1 MADSTDLVP
10 VLLGTAGMVDGECF
24 LLESGKDVVL
34 GRSRSCD
41 ISLRRTATYLK
52 TPPAQR
58 DADHDFN
65 TVSRRHIRLNVT
77 DKTAHIQDLSTNG
90 SFCNGEPMREPLN
103 IDLSAGP
110 CTLRMG
116 TRESVQLIFLPA
128 DDPRLKQAQPVSMH
142 AEKELKNTDSSKEAD
157 D

>member
-1 MADSTDLVP
+1 MVP

-24 LLESGKDVVL
+24 LLENGRDVVV

-52 TPPAQR
+52 TPPTQR
-58 DADHDFN
+58 DADHDLN
-65 TVSRRHIRLNVT
+65 TVSRRHIRLSVK
-77 DKTAHIQDLSTNG
+77 DQTAHIQDLSTNG
-90 SFCNGEPMREPLN
+90 SFCNGEPMREPLT

-116 TRESVQLIFLPA
+116 TRESVQLIFLPD
-128 DDPRLKQAQPVSMH
+128 DDPRVKNAQPPSVSTSDG
-142 AEKELKNTDSSKEAD
+142 NPEAD
-157 D
+157 